1 MEAFS
6 LLFLIILVL
15 GLVGFNLWRRNLWQD
30 KQLRLR
36 EIIHAERMLAMEKNL
51 PLPDTNEER
60 YWDAIG
66 GLGIAA
72 NQETRGGVFWV
83 RLLALCLGL
92 TSLFGGIG
100 VVAALLV
107 ITPESRDMREMA
119 SAWPLGLIPVFVG
132 LGLMLFFLL
141 SKGLEGGQ
149 RDVADFSKASKTP
162 LREPLG
168 EAHG

>member
-6 LLFLIILVL
+6 LLFLIVLVL

-51 PLPDTNEER
+51 PLPEADEEK

-66 GLGIAA
+66 GLGLAA
-72 NQETRGGVFWV
+72 TQETRGGVFWV

-92 TSLFGGIG
+92 TCLFAGAG
-100 VVAALLV
+100 VVTAFLV
-107 ITPESRDMREMA
+107 ITPESQDTRAMA

-132 LGLMLFFLL
+132 IGLLLFFLL
-141 SKGLEGGQ
+141 SKGMEGG
-149 RDVADFSKASKTP
+149 RRNEPSFPDASRPP
-162 LREPLG
+162 LRESLG
-168 EAHG
+168 DARG

>member
-6 LLFLIILVL
+6 LLFLILLVL

-66 GLGIAA
+66 GLGLAA
-72 NQETRGGVFWV
+72 TQETRGGVFWV

-92 TSLFGGIG
+92 TCFFGGAG
-100 VVAALLV
+100 VVTALLV
-107 ITPESRDMREMA
+107 ITPESRDIREMA

-132 LGLMLFFLL
+132 LGLLLFFLL
-141 SKGLEGGQ
+141 SKGMEGG
-149 RDVADFSKASKTP
+149 RNDESNLPGPSRPA
-162 LREPLG
+162 LRESLG
-168 EAHG
+168 DARG